1 MIPDGTKVARCEAC
15 GDAIPVESSGRGRID
30 PIRPGE
36 SCECG
41 AEEFR
46 LLSEAEVD
54 ALSDERL
61 SGRGKS

>member
-1 MIPDGTKVARCEAC
+1 MRPDRVRVVQCRVC
-15 GDAIPVESSGRGRID
+15 GDVIPVERSDDGTVR
-30 PIRPGE
+30 PIRTGE

-54 ALSDERL
+54 RIVGKPA
-61 SGRGKS
+61 RGWTG